1 LEVGSLPAQSL
12 SATLLDRQAPKGP
25 TCRVGVF
32 LAALDDAE
40 RAEWTEVLGNL
51 TIQATTISRYLG
63 EQGTPLPSDGVR
75 RHRNRQCLCPTS

>member
-12 SATLLDRQAPKGP
+12 AATLLDRQTPKGP

-32 LAALDDAE
+32 LASLDDAE

>member
-12 SATLLDRQAPKGP
+12 AATL
-25 TCRVGVF
+25 
-32 LAALDDAE
+32 LDDAE